1 MILLR
6 ILIAFA
12 AVLIFLE
19 IMINRQHQNK
29 RLNIAFMVLF
39 FAFIYAMAW
48 QGGRLDLTY

>member
-6 ILIAFA
+6 ALIAIA

-19 IMINRQHQNK
+19 IIINRQHQSK

-48 QGGRLDLTY
+48 QGGRLDFDY